1 MNRKAATF
9 VLFVNSL
16 IFALAFHNDT
26 DNDEILRKVGKNE
39 HEFIAINMNKQILKN
54 TTHPQANIGEQ
65 KWISQLFLEAERKF
79 DMDEHVNKRCKT
91 DYELYKLHLRNQSVW
106 AVRNPCSLN
115 LPSVR
120 VKFILSSSV
129 KELNAKYV
137 RAVNTNFSY
146 PTKQKLEAVFKS
158 Q

>member
-106 AVRNPCSLN
+106 AVRS
-115 LPSVR
+115 
-120 VKFILSSSV
+120 
-129 KELNAKYV
+129 KYDNICFLKNIKKCFNV
-137 RAVNTNFSY
+137 GNGFGVLLRNSH
-146 PTKQKLEAVFKS
+146 S
-158 Q
+158 